1 MVKENRMTGI
11 RKIVSSAMLLGMALG
26 SGLSAQSLLTIV
38 LPERT
43 RLLADQRV
51 DLVLEVR
58 NASTASGLRVTAG
71 NRDITNL
78 FTGPT
83 PAMLDCDSIPDV
95 VYRAEMVGFEAGHVR
110 LTASVTTPSGVV
122 RDVKDILVYPF
133 EPAQQR
139 RNVILFIGDAMA
151 QAYRDAA
158 RLVARSVPNAAGIP
172 GLREGFFDNLL
183 EMDKMPVT
191 GTVMTHSLDRVVPD
205 SANTA
210 SAWTT
215 GNKTHTNGM
224 GVFPDGTDC
233 RWRIGGA
240 NATTL
245 PSMLDNPRVETLWE
259 YLKRKYNYRTGIV
272 STADI
277 ADATPAAHAAHTAF
291 RQTRYEIIRQY
302 LENPF
307 LGNRPAF
314 DVILGGGGD
323 QFLPSVRTDR
333 RDMVSEFR
341 NAGFTYVENA
351 AQLRNVT
358 ASTNKLLGVFYY
370 NTNPVGASDGIRA
383 ARDPNM
389 SVAYDKLRLPRPG
402 SEVATGLGN
411 YPDQPFLDLMTEKA
425 VEVLAGPS
433 GNEPFILMVEAAS
446 IDKQSHVNHAAGTIW
461 DTIELDKAVGW
472 ARRWASARPNNDTLL
487 IVTADHSQ
495 SMIIN
500 GTVPVS
506 DEEMFDT
513 TPTVTTS
520 VTSPIGTQTARV
532 FRDVHS
538 NIRAI
543 YPFLDIDPNQS
554 GPTGPPAHRGSP
566 LIGALGYGPTG
577 AYEFPDYVDADGDGY
592 PENRVAGEKGRIRL
606 SVGFRTG
613 SHTAEAV
620 PLSAEGP
627 GAFLFTGLMDQTDIP
642 FKIAVS
648 LRGDTAEG
656 DKIIQLLRDPR
667 YPQTYGIW

>member
-1 MVKENRMTGI
+1 MTRLITTLCAG
-11 RKIVSSAMLLGMALG
+11 MLLGMA
-26 SGLSAQSLLTIV
+26 SGPALFAQSDITIL

-51 DLVLEVR
+51 DLILEVR

-78 FTGPT
+78 FTGPI
-83 PAMLDCDSIPDV
+83 PAQLDCDDTPDV
-95 VYRAEMVGFEAGHVR
+95 IYRAEMVGFEAGHVR
-110 LTASVTTPSGVV
+110 LTASVSTPSGTVTAI
-122 RDVKDILVYPF
+122 KDILVYPF
-133 EPAQQR
+133 SPAQQR

-158 RLVARSVPNAAGIP
+158 RLVARSVPRVAGVP
-172 GLREGFFDNLL
+172 GLREGFFDDLL

-191 GTVMTHSLDRVVPD
+191 GTVLTHSLDRVVPD

-210 SAWTT
+210 SAWAT
-215 GNKTHTNGM
+215 GNKAHTNGM

-245 PSMLDNPRVETLWE
+245 PSILDNPRVETLWE

-323 QFLPSVRTDR
+323 QFLPTVRTDK

-341 NAGFTYVENA
+341 NAGFTYVETA
-351 AQLRNVT
+351 TELRRVS
-358 ASTNKLLGVFYY
+358 ASTSKLLGLFYY
-370 NTNPVGASDGIRA
+370 NSRPAGAADGIRA
-383 ARDPNM
+383 ASDPNM
-389 SVAYDKLRLPRPG
+389 SVAYDKLRLRRPG
-402 SEVATGLGN
+402 SEVASNLGN

-425 VEVLAGPS
+425 VEVLAGPT
-433 GNEPFILMVEAAS
+433 GNQPFILMVEGAS

-461 DTIELDKAVGW
+461 DVIELDKAVGW
-472 ARRWASARPNNDTLL
+472 ARRWASARQDNDTLL

-500 GTVPVS
+500 GTAAVT

-520 VTSPIGTQTARV
+520 VTSPIGTQTAKV

-554 GPTGPPAHRGSP
+554 GPTGPAAHRPSP

-592 PENRVAGEKGRIRL
+592 PENRVVGEKGRIRL

-667 YPQTYGIW
+667 YPQTYGIQ

>member
-1 MVKENRMTGI
+1 MTGI
-11 RKIVSSAMLLGMALG
+11 RKIVSSAMLLGMALVP
-26 SGLSAQSLLTIV
+26 GLSAQSLLTIV

-78 FTGPT
+78 FTGPA

-95 VYRAEMVGFEAGHVR
+95 VYRADMVGFEAGHVR
-110 LTASVTTPSGVV
+110 LTASVTTPSGTVT
-122 RDVKDILVYPF
+122 DVKDILVYPF
-133 EPAQQR
+133 APAQQR

-259 YLKRKYNYRTGIV
+259 YLKRKFNYRTGIV

-277 ADATPAAHAAHTAF
+277 ADATPAAQAAHTAF

-323 QFLPSVRTDR
+323 QYLPSVRTDR

-370 NTNPVGASDGIRA
+370 NTNPAGASDGIRA
-383 ARDPNM
+383 ASDPNM

-402 SEVATGLGN
+402 SEVATRLGN

-433 GNEPFILMVEAAS
+433 GNQPFILMVEAAS

-472 ARRWASARPNNDTLL
+472 ARRWASARPNHDTLL

-592 PENRVAGEKGRIRL
+592 PENRVTGEKGRIRL

-667 YPQTYGIW
+667 YPQTYGIR

>member
-1 MVKENRMTGI
+1 MAKAVK
-11 RKIVSSAMLLGMALG
+11 VLSAAMLLGMA
-26 SGLSAQSLLTIV
+26 SGPALFAQSDITIL

-51 DLVLEVR
+51 DLILEVR
-58 NASTASGLRVTAG
+58 NTSTASGLRVTAN

-83 PAMLDCDSIPDV
+83 AAQLDCDATPDV
-95 VYRAEMVGFEAGHVR
+95 VYRAELVGFEAGDVR
-110 LTASVTTPSGVV
+110 LTASVSTPSGTTTAI
-122 RDVKDILVYPF
+122 KDILVYPF
-133 EPAQQR
+133 SPAQQR
-139 RNVILFIGDAMA
+139 RNVILFVGDAMA
-151 QAYRDAA
+151 QPYRDAA
-158 RLVARSVPNAAGIP
+158 RIVARSVPNAAGVP
-172 GLREGFFDNLL
+172 GLREGFFDNVL

-215 GNKTHTNGM
+215 GNKAHTNGM

-233 RWRIGGA
+233 RWRTGGA

-245 PSMLDNPRVETLWE
+245 ASILDNPRVETLWE

-277 ADATPAAHAAHTAF
+277 ADATPAGQAAHTAF
-291 RQTRYEIIRQY
+291 RQTRYEVIRQY
-302 LENPF
+302 FENPF
-307 LGNRPAF
+307 LSNRPAF

-323 QFLPSVRTDR
+323 QFLPTVRTDR

-341 NAGFTYVENA
+341 NAGFAYVETA
-351 AQLRNVT
+351 TALRGVS
-358 ASTNKLLGVFYY
+358 ASTNRLLGLFFY
-370 NTNPVGASDGIRA
+370 NTNPAGSADGIRA
-383 ARDPNM
+383 VSDPNM
-389 SVAYDKLRLPRPG
+389 SVAYDKLRLLRPG
-402 SEVATGLGN
+402 SEVATSLGN

-425 VEVLAGPS
+425 VQVLAGPS
-433 GNEPFILMVEAAS
+433 GNQPFILMVEAAS
-446 IDKQSHVNHAAGTIW
+446 IDKQSHTNHAAGTIW
-461 DTIELDKAVGW
+461 DTIELDKAIGW
-472 ARRWASARPNNDTLL
+472 ARRWASARQNNDTLL

-495 SMIIN
+495 SMVIN
-500 GTVPVS
+500 GTVPVTN
-506 DEEMFDT
+506 EEMFDT

-520 VTSPIGTQTARV
+520 VTSPIGTQTSKV

-554 GPTGPPAHRGSP
+554 GPTGPPAHRSSP

-577 AYEFPDYVDADGDGY
+577 AYEFPDYQDADGDGY
-592 PENRVAGEKGRIRL
+592 PENRVVGEKGRIRL
-606 SVGFRTG
+606 SVAFRTG
-613 SHTAEAV
+613 SHTAECIPV
-620 PLSAEGP
+620 TAEGP

-656 DKIIQLLRDPR
+656 DKIIQILRDPK
-667 YPQTYGIW
+667 YPQTYGIQ

>member
-1 MVKENRMTGI
+1 
-11 RKIVSSAMLLGMALG
+11 MLLGMALVP
-26 SGLSAQSLLTIV
+26 GLSAQSLLTIV

-78 FTGPT
+78 FTGPA

-95 VYRAEMVGFEAGHVR
+95 VYRADMVGFEAGHVR
-110 LTASVTTPSGVV
+110 LTASVTTPSGTVT
-122 RDVKDILVYPF
+122 DVKDILVYPF
-133 EPAQQR
+133 APAQQR

-259 YLKRKYNYRTGIV
+259 YLKRKFNYRTGIV

-277 ADATPAAHAAHTAF
+277 ADATPAAQAAHTAF

-323 QFLPSVRTDR
+323 QYLPSVRTDR

-370 NTNPVGASDGIRA
+370 NTNPAGASDGIRA
-383 ARDPNM
+383 ASDPNM

-402 SEVATGLGN
+402 SEVATRLGN

-433 GNEPFILMVEAAS
+433 GNQPFILMVEAAS

-472 ARRWASARPNNDTLL
+472 ARRWASARPNHDTLL

-592 PENRVAGEKGRIRL
+592 PENRVTGEKGRIRL

-667 YPQTYGIW
+667 YPQTYGIR

>member
-1 MVKENRMTGI
+1 MPNRIRILPALAILGI
-11 RKIVSSAMLLGMALG
+11 TSTSVLF
-26 SGLSAQSLLTIV
+26 AQSEITIL

-51 DLVLEVR
+51 DLILEVR
-58 NASTASGLRVTAG
+58 NTSTASGLRVTAN
-71 NRDITNL
+71 NRDITSL

-83 PAMLDCDSIPDV
+83 AAQLDCDATPDV
-95 VYRAEMVGFEAGHVR
+95 VYRAELVGFEAGDVR
-110 LTASVTTPSGVV
+110 LTASVSTPSGATTA
-122 RDVKDILVYPF
+122 VKDILVYPF
-133 EPAQQR
+133 SPAQQR

-158 RLVARSVPNAAGIP
+158 RLVARSTPNAAGVP

-183 EMDKMPVT
+183 DMDKMPVA
-191 GTVMTHSLDRVVPD
+191 GTVMTHSLDRIVPD

-215 GNKTHTNGM
+215 GNKAHTNGM

-233 RWRIGGA
+233 RWRTGGA

-245 PSMLDNPRVETLWE
+245 SSILDNPRVETLWE

-277 ADATPAAHAAHTAF
+277 ADATPAGQGAHTAF
-291 RQTRYEIIRQY
+291 RQTRYEVIRQY
-302 LENPF
+302 FENPF
-307 LGNRPAF
+307 LNNQPAF

-323 QFLPSVRTDR
+323 QFLPTVRTDR

-341 NAGFTYVENA
+341 GAGFNYVDNA
-351 AQLRNVT
+351 TALRGVS
-358 ASTNKLLGVFYY
+358 ASTNRLLGLFYY
-370 NTNPVGASDGIRA
+370 NTNPAGAADGIRA
-383 ARDPNM
+383 ASDPNM
-389 SVAYDKLRLPRPG
+389 SVAYDKLRLRRPG
-402 SEVATGLGN
+402 SEVATNLGN

-425 VEVLAGPS
+425 VQILAGPS
-433 GNEPFILMVEAAS
+433 GNQPFILMVEAAS
-446 IDKQSHVNHAAGTIW
+446 IDKQSHTNHAAGTIW
-461 DTIELDKAVGW
+461 DTIEFDKAIGW
-472 ARRWASARPNNDTLL
+472 ARRWAAARQSKDTLL
-487 IVTADHSQ
+487 LVTADHSQ
-495 SMIIN
+495 SMVLN
-500 GTVPVS
+500 GTVPVA

-532 FRDVHS
+532 YRDVHS

-543 YPFLDIDPNQS
+543 YPFLDIDPNQT

-577 AYEFPDYVDADGDGY
+577 AYEFPDYQDADGDGY
-592 PENRVAGEKGRIRL
+592 PENRVVGEKGRIRL
-606 SVGFRTG
+606 SVAFRTG
-613 SHTAEAV
+613 SHTAESV
-620 PLSAEGP
+620 PVTAEGP

-656 DKIIQLLRDPR
+656 DRIIQLLRDPK
-667 YPQTYGIW
+667 YPQTYGIQ